1 MNKSYKYTGLV
12 IIIIFF
18 GIIFIP
24 KIFNRLA
31 NDSTVQDNRS
41 TPAKPLSYIK
51 LNGEAKRVPDFLMY
65 NQDSLLIGNEDY
77 LGRVYVVEFFFSRC
91 PTICPIMNKNMKI
104 LDEKFW
110 KRKDFGIASFS
121 IDPFHDTPKVL
132 KEYAEKYKVKSQNW
146 HFLTGNKA
154 KVYELANSGF
164 NIFAGL
170 NPAAAGGFEH
180 QGYFALIDKKGYIRS
195 RVDRFGNP
203 IVYYSGIDE
212 ENKDIQGVEMLLD
225 DIELLLKE

>member
-18 GIIFIP
+18 GLIFIP

-31 NDSTVQDNRS
+31 NDSTVQNNRS

-65 NQDSLLIGNEDY
+65 NQDSLLISNEDY

-146 HFLTGNKA
+146 HFLTGNKS

-164 NIFAGL
+164 SIFASI
-170 NPAAAGGFEH
+170 NPAVAGGFEH

-195 RVDRFGNP
+195 RVDRFENP
-203 IVYYSGIDE
+203 IVYYSGIDV
-212 ENKDIQGVEMLLD
+212 ENQNIQGVDMLLD
-225 DIELLLKE
+225 DIELLFNE